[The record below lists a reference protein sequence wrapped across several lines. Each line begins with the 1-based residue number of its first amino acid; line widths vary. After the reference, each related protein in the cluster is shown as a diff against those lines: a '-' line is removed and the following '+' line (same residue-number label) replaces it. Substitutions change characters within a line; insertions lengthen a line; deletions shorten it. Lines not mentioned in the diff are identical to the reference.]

1 MNSINKTEKYYC
13 HGAQS
18 ESENNF
24 NRSILTNAMLVDEP
38 SKFLFN
44 NLH

>member
-13 HGAQS
+13 QRKQS

-24 NRSILTNAMLVDEP
+24 NRSILTDAMLVGTY
-38 SKFLFN
+38 SQIQAS
-44 NLH
+44 